1 VNLDLRRTIRYY
13 FIRLK
18 RLQGTPYSLA
28 MGAAIG
34 AAIAITPTLPLH
46 TVLIVCI
53 TLALRVN
60 TIAAIIV
67 ATLISNPMTFI
78 PQYWLAWWIGNFFFP
93 GRLDWQRLKSVLDL
107 LLHEGMMDSLQ
118 TLSHLGFDAA
128 LVLLTGGVVLAVPV
142 GFVTY
147 FITYRFFENIQK
159 RRARK
164 AADREQGTE

>member
-28 MGAAIG
+28 MGSAIG

-46 TVLIVCI
+46 TVLIVCA

-118 TLSHLGFDAA
+118 TLSHLGMDAA

-142 GFVTY
+142 GCITY
-147 FITYRFFENIQK
+147 VLTYRFFENIQK
-159 RRARK
+159 HRQKKHLLNK
-164 AADREQGTE
+164 AS